1 MSSII
6 KVENLSKSYI
16 INHEGQERYTAMRD
30 VIANKAKKIFSFPSS
45 LRGTKQSNQ
54 RINKST
60 TEEFWALK
68 DLNFKINQGS
78 MSNHNKVY
86 ENLIDVL
93 QNNAS
98 ITTNAFDAMKTV
110 EIISKIYCSK

>member
-1 MSSII
+1 MFLDKVFEIKKCYRII
-6 KVENLSKSYI
+6 KHL
-16 INHEGQERYTAMRD
+16 Q
-30 VIANKAKKIFSFPSS
+30 